1 KLLGQ
6 LWTVPGRFL
15 DNSYWANLDRLFVGI
30 EPTGTMPKPLTTN
43 NVGVTNLKDT
53 VAAANMLRT
62 GSEQIHASFK
72 TNQTYGEDINNAL
85 RVHNVD
91 SE

>member
-1 KLLGQ
+1 
-6 LWTVPGRFL
+6 
-15 DNSYWANLDRLFVGI
+15 
-30 EPTGTMPKPLTTN
+30 
-43 NVGVTNLKDT
+43 
-53 VAAANMLRT
+53 MLRT

-91 SE
+91 VSVVIKIIFILTI